1 MKYQDNKGRIVK
13 VANIEGNIATLNNGE
28 RVATERLNDSR
39 YYTPVGGS
47 SPSTTTTVNESHNNV
62 GRTTGLTPDEIRY
75 KQLLSS
81 QNKSVS
87 IGDVDDTYLQDAPR
101 LIPTQQSQVKMS
113 GSVVESHRQNLKS
126 IGKDPDDGNV
136 PVTSPYRPEDRP
148 RTNTQATQ
156 TSTNVSMSQEE
167 ELLRKYNYNPEDV
180 KRTDPKLEELA
191 YGKDVKREERI
202 NNSENYPQS
211 LPQEEEEE
219 IEEENPVHQMFDKAK
234 KVHSLKVTLKLDEKI
249 PDKDVIKMMEEN
261 FEESAIEYYAKDIY
275 KKLME
280 DPSVIEDQVKD
291 AIEKYLRS
299 RKRTSKK
306 S

>member
-1 MKYQDNKGRIVK
+1 M
-13 VANIEGNIATLNNGE
+13 
-28 RVATERLNDSR
+28 
-39 YYTPVGGS
+39 
-47 SPSTTTTVNESHNNV
+47 
-62 GRTTGLTPDEIRY
+62 
-75 KQLLSS
+75 
-81 QNKSVS
+81 
-87 IGDVDDTYLQDAPR
+87 
-101 LIPTQQSQVKMS
+101 
-113 GSVVESHRQNLKS
+113 
-126 IGKDPDDGNV
+126 
-136 PVTSPYRPEDRP
+136 
-148 RTNTQATQ
+148 
-156 TSTNVSMSQEE
+156 
-167 ELLRKYNYNPEDV
+167 
-180 KRTDPKLEELA
+180 
-191 YGKDVKREERI
+191 
-202 NNSENYPQS
+202 
-211 LPQEEEEE
+211 PQEEEEE